1 MRILWS
7 WIAAGILMTMLH
19 APAEAGLWG
28 TTCARRSLDE
38 AYRNPQAVALAKA
51 AVRGDAETVAWL
63 AATTPGLV
71 NTLEDG
77 AVPPLLWAI
86 CADNVEGFE
95 ALLKAGADPNLGG
108 NGHGPGDGKGHGRK
122 ENGTI
127 IREGWSAMLLAAGS
141 GNPAFLRLAL
151 RYGGD
156 VNAAKGKRVAPNQP
170 LLLAAY
176 YGLFDNVKALVAA
189 GADINARDIEST
201 APEYAIGVGGRFDIA
216 VWLLQQGFHHDLPS
230 LALGAEIRQVP
241 LNSPLQR
248 SKEQLINM
256 LRAQGLVF
264 PRRPLNLQALKERDI
279 PPEAVEDLI
288 MGRKLVWQFRLK
300 SEPPS

>member
-1 MRILWS
+1 M
-7 WIAAGILMTMLH
+7 GMLN
-19 APAEAGLWG
+19 ARAEAGWWG

-38 AYRNPQAVALAKA
+38 AYRNPQAVALVKA
-51 AVRGDAETVAWL
+51 AVHGDVETVTQL
-63 AATTPGLV
+63 AAAAPGLV

-108 NGHGPGDGKGHGRK
+108 SGHGPGDGKGHGRM
-122 ENGTI
+122 EDGTL

-141 GNPAFLRLAL
+141 GNPEFLRLAL

-156 VNAAKGKRVAPNQP
+156 VNAAKGKRVEPNQP
-170 LLLAAY
+170 LLQAAY
-176 YGLFDNVKALVAA
+176 HGLFDNVKTLVAA
-189 GADINARDIEST
+189 GADINARDIEYST
-201 APEYAIGVGGRFDIA
+201 PEYAMAIRGRFDIA
-216 VWLLQQGFHHDLPS
+216 VWLLQQGYHYDLQR
-230 LALGAEIRQVP
+230 LALVAEIRQVP

-264 PRRPLNLQALKERDI
+264 PRRPLNLRALKERDI

-288 MGRKLVWQFRLK
+288 MGRKLVWQFSLK
-300 SEPPS
+300 SEPPR

>member
-1 MRILWS
+1 MS
-7 WIAAGILMTMLH
+7 MLNV
-19 APAEAGLWG
+19 PAEAGWWG

-38 AYRNPQAVALAKA
+38 AYRNPQAVALVKA
-51 AVRGDAETVAWL
+51 AVHGDVETVTRL
-63 AATTPGLV
+63 AAAVPGLV
-71 NTLEDG
+71 NTREDG
-77 AVPPLLWAI
+77 AVPPLLWTI

-95 ALLKAGADPNLGG
+95 ALLKAGADPHLGG
-108 NGHGPGDGKGHGRK
+108 NGHGPGDGKGHGRM
-122 ENGTI
+122 EDGTL

-176 YGLFDNVKALVAA
+176 YGLFDNVKALVAV

-201 APEYAIGVGGRFDIA
+201 APEYEIGVGGRFDIA

-264 PRRPLNLQALKERDI
+264 PRRPLNLRALKERDI

-288 MGRKLVWQFRLK
+288 MGRKLV
-300 SEPPS
+300 

>member
-1 MRILWS
+1 M
-7 WIAAGILMTMLH
+7 
-19 APAEAGLWG
+19 
-28 TTCARRSLDE
+28 DE
-38 AYRNPQAVALAKA
+38 AYRNPQAVALVKA
-51 AVRGDAETVAWL
+51 AVHGDVETVTQL
-63 AATTPGLV
+63 AAAAPGLV

-108 NGHGPGDGKGHGRK
+108 SGHGPGDGKGHGRK

-156 VNAAKGKRVAPNQP
+156 VNAAKGKRVEPNQP
-170 LLLAAY
+170 LLQAAY
-176 YGLFDNVKALVAA
+176 HGLFDNVKTLVAA
-189 GADINARDIEST
+189 GADINTKDIRTT
-201 APEYAIGVGGRFDIA
+201 APEYAIAVGGRFDIA
-216 VWLLQQGFHHDLPS
+216 VWLLQQGFHHDLLS
-230 LALGAEIRQVP
+230 LALGAEICQVP

-264 PRRPLNLQALKERDI
+264 PRRPLNLRALKERDI

-288 MGRKLVWQFRLK
+288 MGRKLVWQFPLK
-300 SEPPS
+300 SEPPR

>member
-1 MRILWS
+1 MS
-7 WIAAGILMTMLH
+7 MPH

-51 AVRGDAETVAWL
+51 AVRGDAETVARL

-108 NGHGPGDGKGHGRK
+108 SGHGPGDGKGHGRK

-156 VNAAKGKRVAPNQP
+156 VTRPRANELRPISLCYWQPIVACS
-170 LLLAAY
+170 
-176 YGLFDNVKALVAA
+176 
-189 GADINARDIEST
+189 ITWRRWS
-201 APEYAIGVGGRFDIA
+201 
-216 VWLLQQGFHHDLPS
+216 WL
-230 LALGAEIRQVP
+230 
-241 LNSPLQR
+241 
-248 SKEQLINM
+248 
-256 LRAQGLVF
+256 
-264 PRRPLNLQALKERDI
+264 ERI
-279 PPEAVEDLI
+279 S
-288 MGRKLVWQFRLK
+288 M
-300 SEPPS
+300 